1 MSSGGFLQGL
11 QHFPKDSINEEMV
24 ELLQPYF
31 TMEDYVLEAA
41 RKVRLDQTGKFVFC
55 ARKIYFLV
63 KFARLERPPHHAST
77 YIIVYSYCIFSK
89 FCALN

>member
-31 TMEDYVLEAA
+31 GMEDYVLEAA
-41 RKVRLDQTGKFVFC
+41 RKVCLGISESNSISIKCYQDF
-55 ARKIYFLV
+55 
-63 KFARLERPPHHAST
+63 
-77 YIIVYSYCIFSK
+77 
-89 FCALN
+89 